1 MNGQLTMQKIL
12 DVALKLQKQG
22 VDLSKMRVYL
32 GNDDE
37 LNGIHNA
44 WYCELVEN
52 NGKEE
57 NSMIVDLINEDF
69 GNTNVKENENFILIS

>member
-1 MNGQLTMQKIL
+1 MNTQLTMQKIL

-44 WYCELVEN
+44 WYCESIKN
-52 NGKEE
+52 NGSED
-57 NSMIVDLINEDF
+57 NNFIVDLINEDF
-69 GNTNVKENENFILIS
+69 GTTNVKENENFILIS

>member
-52 NGKEE
+52 NGEEE